1 MNPLLWFAISVF
13 VTAISLVLISRISV
27 LGVEIDHF
35 QSALIS
41 GVVFGLLNWL
51 VSFFYWFVKLPLV
64 AILTLGLSLVTAFIL
79 NVIVFS
85 LTAKL
90 VEGFR
95 LRNGLVSAIFGS
107 IALGLVN
114 GVLFW
119 ILGLLGIIQY

>member
-1 MNPLLWFAISVF
+1 MNPLLWCAIYVF
-13 VTAISLVLISRISV
+13 VTATSLVLISRVSV
-27 LGVEIDHF
+27 LGVEIDNL

-41 GVVFGLLNWL
+41 GIVFGILNWL
-51 VSFFYWFVKLPLV
+51 VGFFYWFVKLPVV

-85 LTAKL
+85 FTAKL

-95 LRNGLVSAIFGS
+95 LRNGIFSAIVGA

-114 GVLFW
+114 GFLFW
-119 ILGLLGIIQY
+119 LLGQLGVIS

>member
-1 MNPLLWFAISVF
+1 MNSLLWFAISVF
-13 VTAISLVLISRISV
+13 ITAISLVLISRVSV
-27 LGVEIDHF
+27 LGVEIDDF

-41 GVVFGLLNWL
+41 GVIFGLLNWL

-85 LTAKL
+85 FTAKL